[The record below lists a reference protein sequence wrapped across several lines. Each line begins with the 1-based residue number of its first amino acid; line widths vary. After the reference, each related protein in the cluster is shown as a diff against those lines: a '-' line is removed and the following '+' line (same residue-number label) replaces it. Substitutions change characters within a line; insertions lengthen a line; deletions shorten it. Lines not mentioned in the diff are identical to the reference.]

1 MSNTRY
7 VECCDRMVPAWAAMP
22 YYGANFQ
29 IPVYLC
35 KVGEGCSREDA

>member
-1 MSNTRY
+1 MSSTRY

-22 YYGANFQ
+22 YHYTDKP
-29 IPVYLC
+29 PVYLC